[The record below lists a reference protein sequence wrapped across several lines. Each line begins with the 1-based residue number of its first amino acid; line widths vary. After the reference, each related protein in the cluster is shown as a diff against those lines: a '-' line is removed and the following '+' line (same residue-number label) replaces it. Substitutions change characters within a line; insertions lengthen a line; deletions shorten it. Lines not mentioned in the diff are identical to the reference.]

1 MEWTPPAGA
10 VSVQAVRQALSD
22 LKLHMQPALKPEV
35 ARELGRLQV
44 LTVTRDGDKT
54 DWTVRAAEYNRLLG
68 HYPADIWQ
76 DSVDEWLKNPEQGKW
91 FPTIAD
97 LTGLMGKRMYERR
110 LMIDRL
116 EKMAKPQPVNDFEPK
131 EPRKVRLKAVVESWK
146 GLPEKSFAKSAL
158 GPSARNAE
166 IELAEIEGRKP
177 EPWATEAT

>member
-1 MEWTPPAGA
+1 MEWVAPPASA
-10 VSVQAVRQALSD
+10 APAHIVRQALSD

-54 DWTVRAAEYNRLLG
+54 DWAVRAAEYNRLLG

-116 EKMAKPQPVNDFEPK
+116 EKMAKPAPINDFEPK
-131 EPRKVRLKAVVESWK
+131 EPRHKRLRTVIDAWK
-146 GLPEKSFAKSAL
+146 GLSDDTLAKSVLAA
-158 GPSARNAE
+158 SAINAE
-166 IELAEIEGRKP
+166 RELAGIEKRPVEG
-177 EPWATEAT
+177 WAA